1 MNLFNPKVS
10 TSEEIKYKLEFYT
23 RIAEDKLFEKT
34 TSKIARKS
42 NLQTED
48 NIPYFSSLV
57 KDFKRLS
64 LVFEKSEYIVMF
76 IDQLKNI
83 FGNDY
88 SKEIR
93 SENQDVVIRIREIK
107 NKFEAYLTLEPSDYR
122 DLKVIFDVYYPKK
135 QLSLFL
141 ECQCNVLSL
150 IRWKVADHIF

>member
-107 NKFEAYLTLEPSDYR
+107 NKFEAYLTLESSDYR
-122 DLKVIFDVYYPKK
+122 DLKVIFDV
-135 QLSLFL
+135 
-141 ECQCNVLSL
+141 
-150 IRWKVADHIF
+150 